1 MLIKIIFTQFVVNL
15 FVINPLTKKTHMKKL
30 LLFMMIPAL
39 LMTVSCNNM
48 KEENARLKAKNDSLL
63 ALGFQKDTTV
73 MEFVRAFNEIQS
85 NLDSIK
91 MKENIISQNTKGGT
105 EVQTSAREQIT
116 GDINAIYK
124 MLQENREKVAS
135 LRAQLKK
142 SESGLKGANIKI
154 SELEA
159 MIDNL
164 NKSIVEKDAEIAELK
179 DQLNK
184 MNIKVQ
190 DLGNQVTT
198 LNTNVDNLS
207 AENKA
212 KQQAIDEKTAALNT
226 AYYVIGT
233 SKELKD
239 KKIIDKTGGFI
250 GLGRTKTMAADFDK
264 SLFTKADITVMTEIP
279 INKKKASLLT
289 NHPAGS
295 YKFATTDKKTVEKL
309 VILNYADFWSRS
321 KYLVIIVD

>member
-1 MLIKIIFTQFVVNL
+1 
-15 FVINPLTKKTHMKKL
+15 MKKL
-30 LLFMMIPAL
+30 LLLMLIPAM
-39 LMTVSCNNM
+39 LMTVSCNKM

-91 MKENIISQNTKGGT
+91 MKENIIGQNTKGGT
-105 EVQTSAREQIT
+105 EVQASAREQIT
-116 GDINAIYK
+116 GDINTIYQL
-124 MLQENREKVAS
+124 LQKNRAQVAS
-135 LRAQLKK
+135 LQKKLKASNTK
-142 SESGLKGANIKI
+142 NV
-154 SELEA
+154 ELEA

-179 DQLNK
+179 DQLGK
-184 MNIKVQ
+184 LNIKVA

-233 SKELKD
+233 TKELKD
-239 KKIIDKTGGFI
+239 KKVIDKTGGFI
-250 GLGRTKTMAADFDK
+250 GLGRSKTVTQDFDK
-264 SLFTKADITVMTEIP
+264 SNFTKVDITTLTELP
-279 INKKKASLLT
+279 INKKKAVLLS
-289 NHPAGS
+289 NHPVGS
-295 YKFATTDKKTVEKL
+295 YKLQANDKKIVEKL
-309 VILNYADFWSRS
+309 VILNFTDFWSRS
-321 KYLVIIVD
+321 KYLVIAAD

>member
-1 MLIKIIFTQFVVNL
+1 
-15 FVINPLTKKTHMKKL
+15 MKKL
-30 LLFMMIPAL
+30 FLLMLIPAM
-39 LMTVSCNNM
+39 LMTMSCNKM

-91 MKENIISQNTKGGT
+91 MKENMINQSTKGGT

-124 MLQENREKVAS
+124 MLQKNREMVAS
-135 LRAQLKK
+135 LRKQLKGSNAK
-142 SESGLKGANIKI
+142 VA
-154 SELEA
+154 ELEL

-164 NKSIVEKDAEIAELK
+164 NKSIVEKDAEIADLK
-179 DQLNK
+179 DQLGK
-184 MNIKVQ
+184 LNIKVA

-226 AYYVIGT
+226 GYYAIGST
-233 SKELKD
+233 KELKD

-250 GLGRTKTMAADFDK
+250 GIGRSKELAADIDK
-264 SLFTKADITVMTEIP
+264 SNFTKVDITTFTELP
-279 INKKKASLLT
+279 INKKKAVLIST
-289 NHPAGS
+289 HPTGS
-295 YKFATTDKKTVEKL
+295 YKFVANDKKMVEKL
-309 VILNYADFWSRS
+309 VILNYTDFWSKS
-321 KYLVIIVD
+321 KFLVIAAN

>member
-1 MLIKIIFTQFVVNL
+1 
-15 FVINPLTKKTHMKKL
+15 MKKL
-30 LLFMMIPAL
+30 LLLMLIPAM
-39 LMTVSCNNM
+39 LMTVSCNKM

-91 MKENIISQNTKGGT
+91 MKENIIGQNTKGGT
-105 EVQTSAREQIT
+105 EVQASAREQIT
-116 GDINAIYK
+116 GDINTIYQL
-124 MLQENREKVAS
+124 LQKNRAQVAS
-135 LRAQLKK
+135 LQKKLKASNTK
-142 SESGLKGANIKI
+142 NA
-154 SELEA
+154 ELEA

-179 DQLNK
+179 DQLGK
-184 MNIKVQ
+184 LNIKVA

-198 LNTNVDNLS
+198 LNTNVESLS

-233 SKELKD
+233 TKDLKD

-250 GLGRTKTMAADFDK
+250 GIGRTKQVSRDINN
-264 SLFTKADITVMTEIP
+264 SNFTKVDITTFTELP
-279 INKKKASLLT
+279 INKKKAVLLS
-289 NHPAGS
+289 NHPVGS
-295 YKFATTDKKTVEKL
+295 YKLQANDKKVVEKL
-309 VILNYADFWSRS
+309 VILNYTDFWSRS
-321 KYLVIIVD
+321 KYLVISAD

>member
-1 MLIKIIFTQFVVNL
+1 
-15 FVINPLTKKTHMKKL
+15 MKKL
-30 LLFMMIPAL
+30 MLLMLIPAM
-39 LMTVSCNNM
+39 LMTMSCNKM

-91 MKENIISQNTKGGT
+91 LKENIISQNTSGGT

-116 GDINAIYK
+116 GDINAIYL
-124 MLQENREKVAS
+124 MLQKNREMVAS
-135 LRAQLKK
+135 LRAKLKK

-154 SELEA
+154 AELET

-164 NKSIVEKDAEIAELK
+164 NKSIEQKDAEIADLK
-179 DQLNK
+179 DQLGK
-184 MNIKVQ
+184 MNIKVA
-190 DLGNQVTT
+190 DLGNQVTN

-212 KQQAIDEKTAALNT
+212 KQQALEEKTAALNT
-226 AYYVIGT
+226 AYYVVGT
-233 SKELKD
+233 TKELKE

-250 GLGRTKTMAADFDK
+250 GLGRAKTVTEDFDK
-264 SLFTKADITVMTEIP
+264 TYFTKTDITTLNEIA
-279 INKKKASLLT
+279 INKKKAVLLT
-289 NHPAGS
+289 NHPTGS
-295 YKFATTDKKTVEKL
+295 YKFEGANKKSVDKL

-321 KYLVIIVD
+321 KYLVIAAD

>member
-1 MLIKIIFTQFVVNL
+1 M
-15 FVINPLTKKTHMKKL
+15 
-30 LLFMMIPAL
+30 
-39 LMTVSCNNM
+39 LMTASCNKQ

-63 ALGFQKDTTV
+63 ALGYQKDTTV

-91 MKENIISQNTKGGT
+91 MKENIIGQNTKGGT
-105 EVQTSAREQIT
+105 EVQASAREQIT
-116 GDINAIYK
+116 GDINSIYQ
-124 MLQENREKVAS
+124 MLEKNRATVAS
-135 LRAQLKK
+135 LQKKLKASNTKNTQL
-142 SESGLKGANIKI
+142 ET
-154 SELEA
+154 

-179 DQLNK
+179 DQLGK
-184 MNIKVQ
+184 LNIKVT
-190 DLGNQVTT
+190 DLGNQVST

-226 AYYVIGT
+226 GYYVVGT
-233 SKELKD
+233 TKELKE
-239 KKIIDKTGGFI
+239 KKVIDKTGGFI
-250 GLGRTKTMAADFDK
+250 GLGRTKTLTDFDK
-264 SLFTKADITVMTEIP
+264 SNFTKIDITTLTEIP
-279 INKKKASLLT
+279 INKKKATLLS

-295 YKFATTDKKTVEKL
+295 YKLEGTPKKSVDKL

-321 KYLVIIVD
+321 KFLVIAAD

>member
-1 MLIKIIFTQFVVNL
+1 
-15 FVINPLTKKTHMKKL
+15 MKKL
-30 LLFMMIPAL
+30 LLLMLIPAM
-39 LMTVSCNNM
+39 LMTVSCNKM

-91 MKENIISQNTKGGT
+91 MKENIIGQNTKGGT
-105 EVQTSAREQIT
+105 EVQASAREQIT
-116 GDINAIYK
+116 GDINSIYE
-124 MLQENREKVAS
+124 MLQRNRATVAS
-135 LRAQLKK
+135 LQKKLKASNTK
-142 SESGLKGANIKI
+142 NA
-154 SELEA
+154 ELEA

-164 NKSIVEKDAEIAELK
+164 NKSIVEKDAQIAELK
-179 DQLNK
+179 DQLGK
-184 MNIKVQ
+184 LNIKVT
-190 DLGNQVTT
+190 DLGNQVAT

-233 SKELKD
+233 TKELKD
-239 KKIIDKTGGFI
+239 KNVIDKKGGFI
-250 GLGRTKTMAADFDK
+250 GIGRTKSIKDFDK
-264 SLFTKADITVMTEIP
+264 SNFTKVDITAFTEIP
-279 INKKKASLLT
+279 VNKKKATLLS

-295 YKFATTDKKTVEKL
+295 YKLESASKKSVDKL
-309 VILNYADFWSRS
+309 VILNYTDFWSRS
-321 KYLVIIVD
+321 KFLVIAAD

>member
-1 MLIKIIFTQFVVNL
+1 
-15 FVINPLTKKTHMKKL
+15 MKKL
-30 LLFMMIPAL
+30 LLLMLIPAM
-39 LMTVSCNNM
+39 LMTVSCNKM

-91 MKENIISQNTKGGT
+91 MKENIIGQNTKGGT
-105 EVQTSAREQIT
+105 EVQASAREQIT
-116 GDINAIYK
+116 GDINAIYQL
-124 MLQENREKVAS
+124 LQKNRAQVAS
-135 LRAQLKK
+135 LQKKLKASNTK
-142 SESGLKGANIKI
+142 NA
-154 SELEA
+154 ELEA

-179 DQLNK
+179 DQLGK
-184 MNIKVQ
+184 LNIKVA

-198 LNTNVDNLS
+198 LNTNVESLS

-233 SKELKD
+233 TKDLKD

-250 GLGRTKTMAADFDK
+250 GIGRTKQVSRDINN
-264 SLFTKADITVMTEIP
+264 SNFTKVDITTFTELP
-279 INKKKASLLT
+279 INKKKAVLLS
-289 NHPAGS
+289 NHPVGS
-295 YKFATTDKKTVEKL
+295 YKLQANDKKVVEKL
-309 VILNYADFWSRS
+309 VILNYTDFWSRS
-321 KYLVIIVD
+321 KYLVISAD